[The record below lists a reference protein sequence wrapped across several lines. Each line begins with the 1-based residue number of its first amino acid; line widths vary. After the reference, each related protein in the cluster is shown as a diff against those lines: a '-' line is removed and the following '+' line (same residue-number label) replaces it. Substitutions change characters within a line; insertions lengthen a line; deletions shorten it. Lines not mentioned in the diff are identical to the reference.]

1 VTAESHAAND
11 TRHRVP
17 YPNARPRRVAL
28 IGLGERG
35 RAVAATVD
43 AAQMP
48 HVSVVCAP
56 AASAPAADSD
66 ALLRSIADGA
76 DDVARALAD
85 ADMIFAV
92 VGGGD
97 DSSYVPKLARLAH
110 HRNVLLTG
118 VIIDDTTTPERGLE
132 IMRGA
137 CDMLVIAAE
146 ADYLVGMLGA
156 LGTR

>member
-1 VTAESHAAND
+1 VTAQSRAASD

-35 RAVAATVD
+35 RAVAATVE
-43 AAQMP
+43 AAHLS

-56 AASAPAADSD
+56 AASAPVADSD

-85 ADMIFAV
+85 ADMIFAA

-97 DSSYVPKLARLAH
+97 DASYVQTLARLAH

-132 IMRGA
+132 IMRRA
-137 CDMLVIAAE
+137 CDMLVITAD

-156 LGTR
+156 LGTP